1 MDGFLQPSST
11 SPINEQPTTNKR
23 LARRHEWARATDGSY
38 GYAASLGQRK
48 RVAHIPT
55 AATEK
60 REESGLKILSKRKR
74 TERQAPLYTLIS
86 TTSGP
91 TDGVHLSCGRW
102 IASSQGLLA
111 MTDGSPLTRSP

>member
-1 MDGFLQPSST
+1 MDGLLQPPSA
-11 SPINEQPTTNKR
+11 SPGHEQPTTNKR
-23 LARRHEWARATDGSY
+23 VAQRHEWARATGGSC

-74 TERQAPLYTLIS
+74 TETAGASTPLFFSSLLPPVGAPPTIS
-86 TTSGP
+86 
-91 TDGVHLSCGRW
+91 
-102 IASSQGLLA
+102 
-111 MTDGSPLTRSP
+111 

>member
-1 MDGFLQPSST
+1 MDGLLQPSAA
-11 SPINEQPTTNKR
+11 SPGPEQPTTNKR
-23 LARRHEWARATDGSY
+23 VARRHEWARATGGGC
-38 GYAASLGQRK
+38 GYDASLGQRK

-55 AATEK
+55 TATEK

-91 TDGVHLSCGRW
+91 TDGVHLRSAMAICTP
-102 IASSQGLLA
+102 AS
-111 MTDGSPLTRSP
+111 MTRP